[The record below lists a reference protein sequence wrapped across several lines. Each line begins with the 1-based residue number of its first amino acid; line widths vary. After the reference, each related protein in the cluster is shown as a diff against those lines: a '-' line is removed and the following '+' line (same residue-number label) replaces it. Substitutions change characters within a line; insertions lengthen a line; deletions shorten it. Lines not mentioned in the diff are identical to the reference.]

1 MGLFGIFGE
10 MKENNDRRSEARE
23 YNKRAQEYVRDGRE
37 IYEKAQ
43 DDVSSYSFKTKLKV
57 EEHYNYK
64 RRVVGELSK
73 DVYPVLSSFK
83 NFDIDSKIFDTP
95 SISNTSNNS
104 LGALIG
110 GASSFDS
117 ISGSLIAILPIPNI
131 LNLFG
136 NADEEYYEARRQRDE
151 AKSYYESMK
160 HEREKLRNIK
170 ENMRVIRIFMEDEK
184 QLIDSMESKLKTI
197 SSQLKENMSKDSVS
211 VKEADYLKVL
221 HAIAESINGLIS
233 NKFLDDNLS
242 VSKQYKSSFDK
253 LKAIDTSLGSEP
265 SLKQGKNSITKL
277 LEIIDVT
284 SRKYV

>member
-117 ISGSLIAILPIPNI
+117 ISGSLIAI
-131 LNLFG
+131 
-136 NADEEYYEARRQRDE
+136 RQRDE

-197 SSQLKENMSKDSVS
+197 SSQLKENMSKDSFS